1 MNVYETVR
9 SRVRIESDRLI
20 KMFGHFKIDDNA
32 KAPSFYSFRINAKNY
47 FTFILFARKSFFLFF
62 NYFSNPSRD
71 SVGRKIKKDPAGC
84 KIASLLFFLGHVFSG
99 IMSRKVFFGSH
110 GGTN

>member
-1 MNVYETVR
+1 MNVYETVL

-47 FTFILFARKSFFLFF
+47 FTFILFARNSFSDFLIIFEIHHVTQPAEKSKKPPLGPRLLLY
-62 NYFSNPSRD
+62 YFSLDMS
-71 SVGRKIKKDPAGC
+71 
-84 KIASLLFFLGHVFSG
+84 FLVLC
-99 IMSRKVFFGSH
+99 RQKYFFGSH

>member
-1 MNVYETVR
+1 MNVYETVL

-32 KAPSFYSFRINAKNY
+32 KAPSFYSFRINAKK
-47 FTFILFARKSFFLFF
+47 FISFLYCLLESHFS